1 MTTIN
6 NITNNELHSMFIAE
20 RNRENGRAFYRE
32 NKATIIQC
40 DVCGS
45 CFKLPYLYRHR
56 QTKKHLKKLEQISA

>member
-6 NITNNELHSMFIAE
+6 NITDHTVFVTE
-20 RNRENGRAFYRE
+20 RNRENGRNWYRDH
-32 NKATIIQC
+32 KHLKIQC

-56 QTKKHLKKLEQISA
+56 KTKRHLKKLEKLNEC

>member
-6 NITNNELHSMFIAE
+6 NITDHSVFVTE
-20 RNRENGRAFYRE
+20 RNRENGRNWYRE

-40 DVCGS
+40 DICES

-56 QTKKHLKKLEQISA
+56 QTKKHLKKLEKLN

>member
-6 NITNNELHSMFIAE
+6 NITDHSVFVTE

-32 NKATIIQC
+32 NKATIIKC

-56 QTKKHLKKLEQISA
+56 QTKKHLKKLEKLNEC